1 MTNGDDDD
9 EVDDEIS
16 LFEQESTD
24 VLEIGELRFRQ
35 YNDEKWGIHSWVWD
49 GGIALL
55 QYVIEH
61 WIEVATRDGERPL
74 VIDLG
79 SGTGVTG
86 FGIAWYS
93 QGKVSVTVTDLKEA
107 LPLLQENLELNQLS
121 KLVAG
126 EAPNVQE
133 LAWGAE
139 IDEDWLRRIT
149 HGVQRVL
156 ITGADIVYRPSL
168 FEPLASTLQK
178 LDRSLKLCG
187 VADIDI
193 WFACQS
199 VRTYLNEFWEI
210 AAKYGFTAKLLASVQ
225 LGTKKTDLS
234 LIQIQMSA
242 KNDMSREYIQKA
254 DGLVLIV
261 SLSKRF

>member
-1 MTNGDDDD
+1 MADD
-9 EVDDEIS
+9 VDDEIS

-61 WIEVATRDGERPL
+61 YIEDATRDGKRPL

-86 FGIAWYS
+86 LGIAWYS
-93 QGKVSVTVTDLKEA
+93 RGIASVAVTDLKEA
-107 LPLLQENLELNQLS
+107 IPLLQENLELNRLS
-121 KLVAG
+121 KLASG
-126 EAPNVQE
+126 APVVQE
-133 LAWGAE
+133 LTWGTD
-139 IDEDWLRRIT
+139 IDEDWLRRIA
-149 HGVQRVL
+149 HGTQRVL

-168 FEPLASTLQK
+168 FEPLASTLEK
-178 LDRSLKLCG
+178 LDRVLRRCG
-187 VADIDI
+187 VAVIDI

-199 VRTYLNEFWEI
+199 VRTHLNEFWEI
-210 AAKYGFTAKLLASVQ
+210 AAKHGFIAKRLATVR

-234 LIQIQMSA
+234 QIQIQFSES
-242 KNDMSREYIQKA
+242 NELSPSYSQKA
-254 DGLVLIV
+254 EGLVLIV